1 MATKKVKTNAIRL
14 LEAAKVPFEVLTYP
28 VDESDLSGV
37 TAAQKMGL
45 DPDTVF
51 KTLVLRGERTGI
63 LVCIIPV
70 AQTVDLK
77 ALASACGDKK
87 VEMVHMREIQ
97 GLTGYIRG
105 GCSPVGMKKNYPTY
119 LDSRALTHPAI
130 SVSGGARGVQLR
142 LAPGAL
148 TGYLKCETGS
158 FCLPGADCK

>member
-70 AQTVDLK
+70 A
-77 ALASACGDKK
+77 
-87 VEMVHMREIQ
+87 
-97 GLTGYIRG
+97 
-105 GCSPVGMKKNYPTY
+105 
-119 LDSRALTHPAI
+119 
-130 SVSGGARGVQLR
+130 
-142 LAPGAL
+142 
-148 TGYLKCETGS
+148 
-158 FCLPGADCK
+158 